1 MIAAPFRGR
10 AGFAHQPEIPPT
22 VSATKV
28 TPAGAATRS
37 MTASNGPRAA
47 VPASLPLKAATLARR
62 AVAPRESS
70 GLSGWTVGQGGFAAI
85 SHTHFG
91 GQLRDFR
98 EIPGDDLARLVG
110 QRGGPVAEHLAQ
122 DRERGVR
129 DG

>member
-22 VSATKV
+22 VSASKV
-28 TPAGAATRS
+28 KPAGAATRS
-37 MTASNGPRAA
+37 MTASNGARAA

-70 GLSGWTVGQGGFAAI
+70 GLSGWTVSQGGFAAI

-98 EIPGDDLARLVG
+98 EIQAINWRPLSGS
-110 QRGGPVAEHLAQ
+110 RGRQAPEH
-122 DRERGVR
+122 
-129 DG
+129 